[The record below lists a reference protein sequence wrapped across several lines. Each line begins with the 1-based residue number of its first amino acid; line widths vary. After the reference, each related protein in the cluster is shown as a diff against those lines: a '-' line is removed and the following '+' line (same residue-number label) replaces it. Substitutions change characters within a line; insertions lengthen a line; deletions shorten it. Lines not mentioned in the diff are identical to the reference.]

1 MLKMGSV
8 NISATSR
15 ISDADVAYFSA
26 SFSFDRDGGYSI
38 SKNVA
43 NSSVYNSNQAAVDAD
58 YAEFEE
64 KAKEL
69 FANMQ
74 ENNQE
79 DNNE

>member
-8 NISATSR
+8 NVSATSR

-26 SFSFDRDGGYSI
+26 SFSFDRDGGCSI
-38 SKNVA
+38 SKNIV
-43 NSSVYNSNQAAVDAD
+43 NTVVYNSNQTSVDED

-74 ENNQE
+74 E
-79 DNNE
+79 DNGEQD